1 MVLTIVNLDP
11 HHMQHGQVE
20 VRVPGADFFAARDLL
35 DDTTY
40 AWRGGWNYVRFDPD
54 VRQGHIMEIRT

>member
-1 MVLTIVNLDP
+1 
-11 HHMQHGQVE
+11 
-20 VRVPGADFFAARDLL
+20 VPGADFFAARDLL

-54 VRQGHIMEIRT
+54 VRQGHIMEIKT